1 MSLFFLFSQDS
12 QLLLLRLPL
21 LVLFLVLVL
30 LDHVVVVVV
39 VVVDVLSLLFH
50 YLTISFLISLKSKC
64 DLNRDCCDSS
74 DERRSTCKDYD
85 RCTFESGDLC
95 GWDQV
100 NDDQMD
106 FVIKAGELNLILQK
120 TKNKLALFV
129 SGAALLPC

>member
-1 MSLFFLFSQDS
+1 MFFLFSQDS
-12 QLLLLRLPL
+12 ELLLLRLPL

-30 LDHVVVVVV
+30 LDHVVVI
-39 VVVDVLSLLFH
+39 DVLSLLFH

-106 FVIKAGELNLILQK
+106 FVIKAGELNLFMPEK
-120 TKNKLALFV
+120 KV
-129 SGAALLPC
+129 